1 MCSRTYEDVSEVDG
15 GKVMKDKKDGIK
27 VNYILDRRIAES
39 LEEFCQKTGRTK
51 TKVVELALEKFIE
64 EHKNEM

>member
-1 MCSRTYEDVSEVDG
+1 
-15 GKVMKDKKDGIK
+15 MKDKKDGIK
-27 VNYILDRRIAES
+27 VNYILDRRIAEA
-39 LEEFCQKTGRTK
+39 LEEFCDKTGRTK

>member
-1 MCSRTYEDVSEVDG
+1 
-15 GKVMKDKKDGIK
+15 MKDKKDGIK

-39 LEEFCQKTGRTK
+39 LEEFCEKTGRTK

>member
-1 MCSRTYEDVSEVDG
+1 MRCRTDEDVSEVDG
-15 GKVMKDKKDGIK
+15 GRVMKEKKDGIK
-27 VNYILDRRIAES
+27 VNYILDRRIAEA
-39 LEEFCQKTGRTK
+39 LEEFCEKTGRTK